1 MSSTAPRFYDFGAFR
16 LDLTERLLL
25 RGGKTVALTP
35 KAFETL
41 LVLVRNSGRIVEK
54 DELLKS
60 VWLETFVE
68 EATLAQNIFTV
79 RQALGGSEGEQYIQ
93 TVPRRGYRF
102 VASVTEVMD
111 ETAGVRIDPVGTI
124 TESIRHG
131 ESVAQSS
138 LSSSMALTAAIL
150 AFGIVS
156 PGDVIP

>member
-1 MSSTAPRFYDFGAFR
+1 MSSTLPRFYDFGAFR

-25 RGGKTVALTP
+25 RAGKTVALTP

-79 RQALGGSEGEQYIQ
+79 RQSLGGSEGEQYIQ
-93 TVPRRGYRF
+93 TVPKRGYRF
-102 VASVTEVMD
+102 VANVTEVMD
-111 ETAGVRIDPVGTI
+111 ETAGVRIDHVGTI

-131 ESVAQSS
+131 ESVVHGGAGFS
-138 LSSSMALTAAIL
+138 LA
-150 AFGIVS
+150 V
-156 PGDVIP
+156 